1 MQGLISVEK
10 SDRIAKINYGGACGA
25 RPHFG
30 KRGENSGMRMRT
42 KTWAKPE
49 LSACPYYIPEP
60 EALRGNWQKSFGA
73 KRPIHLD
80 LGCGK
85 CVFLAEAAKRHGNV
99 NYVGIDLSYDILGV
113 GRRKIQSV
121 FGDSD
126 PDNVLLCY
134 YNIEKLPRLFTPEE
148 EIERL
153 YINFCNPWPAAKHH
167 KRRLTHTRQLEAY
180 LPLLESGGEIWF
192 KTDNDDLYLATKR
205 YFAEAGLKIFFDTQ
219 DLHGTHDPEN
229 ILTEHEILFTG
240 QGIKTKAL
248 RARKA

>member
-10 SDRIAKINYGGACGA
+10 SDRIAKINYGGARGA

-99 NYVGIDLSYDILGV
+99 NYVGIDLSYDILG
-113 GRRKIQSV
+113 GGAQKDPRPFLGIRTPIMYYSAITILKSFPGCSRRKKRSSGCISISAIP
-121 FGDSD
+121 GPPPS
-126 PDNVLLCY
+126 
-134 YNIEKLPRLFTPEE
+134 TTS
-148 EIERL
+148 
-153 YINFCNPWPAAKHH
+153 AA
-167 KRRLTHTRQLEAY
+167 
-180 LPLLESGGEIWF
+180 
-192 KTDNDDLYLATKR
+192 
-205 YFAEAGLKIFFDTQ
+205 
-219 DLHGTHDPEN
+219 
-229 ILTEHEILFTG
+229 
-240 QGIKTKAL
+240 
-248 RARKA
+248 